1 MILAGDVG
9 GTKTILALIS
19 MERGVEDPVREERF
33 PSGKYESLEAIV
45 AEFLKDSDV
54 TLDAASFGVCGPVVG
69 GEAHITN
76 LPWVIRAD
84 TIEKAFGIPKV
95 NILNDLQA
103 IATAIP
109 HQRADEIHTL
119 NDGQRDPTGTI
130 GVIAPGTGL
139 GEAFMVWTGS
149 RYLAC
154 ATEGGHASFG
164 PVTHEQVKL
173 LSYLEPRFGHV
184 SYERVCSGSAIPNL
198 YDYLRSQR
206 LYEEP
211 DWLREELAAAK
222 DRTPIIMNAA
232 CLCASSAASWATWRS
247 GCSPPAAS
255 ISAAASRPA
264 FCPGW
269 KNRTSSRRFAPRA
282 GSAAGFR
289 GFPCMSSSTPRWRCT
304 APRGTGWK
312 ASGVDA
318 GSHRR
323 SGWCRVA
330 DHPGIAGG
338 RRNGSLISKTLR
350 NTRCAFEF
358 P

>member
-19 MERGVEDPVREERF
+19 MDRGVEDPVREERF
-33 PSGKYESLEAIV
+33 PSGKYPSLEAIV

-54 TLDAASFGVCGPVVG
+54 KLDAASFGVCGPVVG

-109 HQRADEIHTL
+109 HQRSDEIHTL

-139 GEAFMVWTGS
+139 GEAFSVWTGE

-206 LYEEP
+206 HYEEP

-232 CLCASSAASWATWRS
+232 QELKAEICIATLDLFVRIL
-247 GCSPPAAS
+247 GGVVGNMALRVFATGGLYLGGGIPPR
-255 ISAAASRPA
+255 ILSRLEKPDFLEA
-264 FCPGW
+264 I
-269 KNRTSSRRFAPRA
+269 RA
-282 GSAAGFR
+282 KGRFR
-289 GFPCMSSSTPRWRCT
+289 GWISRIPVHVILDP
-304 APRGTGWK
+304 K
-312 ASGVDA
+312 
-318 GSHRR
+318 
-323 SGWCRVA
+323 VA
-330 DHPGIAGG
+330 LHGAAWDGLESIG
-338 RRNGSLISKTLR
+338 R
-350 NTRCAFEF
+350 
-358 P
+358 

>member
-232 CLCASSAASWATWRS
+232 QELKAEICIATLDLFVRIL
-247 GCSPPAAS
+247 GGVVGNMALRVFATGGLYLGGGIPPR
-255 ISAAASRPA
+255 ILSRLEKPDFLEA
-264 FCPGW
+264 I
-269 KNRTSSRRFAPRA
+269 RA
-282 GSAAGFR
+282 KGRFR
-289 GFPCMSSSTPRWRCT
+289 GWISRIPVHVILDP
-304 APRGTGWK
+304 K
-312 ASGVDA
+312 
-318 GSHRR
+318 
-323 SGWCRVA
+323 VA
-330 DHPGIAGG
+330 LHGAAWDGLESIG
-338 RRNGSLISKTLR
+338 R
-350 NTRCAFEF
+350 
-358 P
+358 